1 MKEVTCRLA
10 SLFLIF
16 LFLEG
21 CCLKSVTLK
30 PELNAVDLKTAKTGS
45 VNFEAKFDFKDCCPT
60 EEQKQL
66 ALKVQDTIQKDFDR
80 VVKGEITFEEFNSHA
95 KAAKDAIENVIL
107 VCSAKPVK
115 IMAIGEREQKLKEAW
130 NEVEK
135 VLGVISK
142 P

>member
-1 MKEVTCRLA
+1 MGKLICRLSFA
-10 SLFLIF
+10 FLIF
-16 LFLEG
+16 LFMEG
-21 CCLKSVTLK
+21 CCLKSITLK
-30 PELNAVDLKTAKTGS
+30 PELNAVDLKTAKAGS
-45 VNFEAKFDFKDCCPT
+45 ANFEAKLDFKDCCPSK
-60 EEQKQL
+60 EQEAL
-66 ALKVQDTIQKDFDR
+66 ALKVQSAAQNLYDKLLNN
-80 VVKGEITFEEFNSHA
+80 EITLEEYN
-95 KAAKDAIENVIL
+95 KKVQAAKDAIENVIL